1 MACFPQCSPWCDCVN
16 DQCVPSAVTINA
28 LRLTTQDGRAVGAS
42 AAAGGILV
50 ARTAVPAQTETFL
63 LAAPTAYPLRSGDP
77 LSLVMCN
84 AAWAS
89 SGLMVLVDHTVVTF
103 GGSHSL
109 DPGQKSAPIVTYE
122 VGGTGAS
129 VLVSA
134 GLSPGYPAYPGSDP
148 AERIFAI
155 VKLVNGAPAPV
166 GTPVNSGDLV
176 AIRIDSNRGKTF
188 FFRVLGAQSGA
199 GIDGDGTVAGQ
210 AGTAFVVTFNE
221 VRTGLGWRPAT
232 IVCQSCA
239 QVTVKV
245 TDGAS
250 GQVLAGATAVAQI
263 QNANHPYQ
271 GTTSATGRVVLADSA
286 GRTCVPAGQITIT
299 VTHNR
304 HQTRTVTATVPGS
317 GAIEVDVA
325 LACTQVSGK
334 VVDSAGS
341 AIPGKPVFLRDASGH
356 VILDENG
363 NPYATTTAA
372 DGSFAFNC
380 VQQGFVQVWTTA
392 DPSQMQHTKV
402 IGPEGWTTVT
412 IVVQV
417 QTCGDLVGQVIDADT
432 GQPIAGATVTEAGGR
447 QTTTDAN
454 GNFRFQCLRPAGSN
468 SVVAEAPGYGFGLK
482 TGSVPTSGTSAPVV
496 IPLHKVVVDRILIR
510 LDWGMSP
517 SDLDSHLSG
526 PDGAGARFHC
536 FFVDKTPTGFV
547 TLDVD
552 DVTSFGPE
560 TITISQDTPGS
571 FEPGDYHYWVH
582 DYTTTTFA
590 GSNASVTV
598 SVVDAQGSVNQL
610 ATYLVANAS
619 GDQADDIWHVVDLAI
634 DASGNATLT
643 VVQTLS
649 QGTSATVL

>member
-1 MACFPQCSPWCDCVN
+1 MTCFPPCSAWCNCVN
-16 DQCVPSAVTINA
+16 DQCVPAPITINA
-28 LRLTTQDGRAVGAS
+28 VRLTTPDGRAVGAS
-42 AAAGGILV
+42 TTAGGLLV
-50 ARTAVPAQTETFL
+50 ARTVVPAQTETSL
-63 LAAPTAYPLRSGDP
+63 LAAPTAFPLRSGDP

-84 AAWAS
+84 ATWAS
-89 SGLMVLVDHTVVTF
+89 SGLLVLVDHNTITL
-103 GGSHSL
+103 GGHHS
-109 DPGQKSAPIVTYE
+109 PGDKSPPLVTYE
-122 VGGTGAS
+122 VGGAGAS

-134 GLSPGYPAYPGSDP
+134 GLPAGYPAYPGSDP
-148 AERIFAI
+148 AERIFRI
-155 VKLVNGAPAPV
+155 VKLINGEPAQD
-166 GTPVNSGDLV
+166 GTPISSGDLI

-199 GIDGDGTVAGQ
+199 GMDGGGTVAGQ
-210 AGTAFVVTFNE
+210 VGTTFGITFNE
-221 VRTGLGWRPAT
+221 VRAGFGWRPSA

-245 TDGAS
+245 TDAVS
-250 GQVLAGATAVAQI
+250 GQVLPVATAVAQI
-263 QNANHPYQ
+263 PNISHPYQ
-271 GTTSATGRVVLADSA
+271 GTTDATGRTVLADSA
-286 GRTCVPAGQITIT
+286 GRTCVPAGQVVIT

-304 HQTRTVTATVPGS
+304 HQTSTVTATVPSS
-317 GAIEVDVA
+317 GVIEVDVA

-341 AIPGKPVFLRDASGH
+341 AVPGKPVFLRDANGQP
-356 VILDENG
+356 ILDENG

-380 VQQGFVQVWTTA
+380 VPQGFVQVWTTA

-412 IVVQV
+412 IVVQA
-417 QTCGDLVGQVIDADT
+417 QTCGDLVGQVTDADT

-454 GNFRFQCLRPAGSN
+454 GNFRFQCVRPAGSN
-468 SVVAEAPGYGFGLK
+468 TVVAEAPGYGFGIK
-482 TGSVPTSGTSAPVV
+482 TGTVPTSGASAPVV
-496 IPLHKVVVDRILIR
+496 IPLHKVIVDKILIR

-526 PDGAGARFHC
+526 PDGTGGRFHC
-536 FFVDKTPTGFV
+536 SFVDKTPTGFV

-560 TITISQDTPGS
+560 TITISRDAAGS
-571 FEPGDYHYWVH
+571 FVAGDYHYWVH

-590 GSNASVTV
+590 DSNASVTL
-598 SVVDAQGSVNQL
+598 SVVNAQGNVNQL
-610 ATYLVANAS
+610 ATYLVAGAA
-619 GDQADDIWHVVDLAI
+619 GDPADDIWHVVDLAV
-634 DASGNATLT
+634 DASGNAALT
-643 VVQTLS
+643 VVQALS
-649 QGTSATVL
+649 QGNSGTVL

>member
-1 MACFPQCSPWCDCVN
+1 MTCFPPCSSWCDCVN
-16 DQCVPSAVTINA
+16 DQCVPSPVTINA
-28 LRLTTQDGRAVGAS
+28 LRLATPDGRTVGAS
-42 AAAGGILV
+42 TAAGGLLV
-50 ARTAVPAQTETFL
+50 ARTVVPAQTETFL
-63 LAAPTAYPLRSGDP
+63 LAAPTAFPLRSEDP

-84 AAWAS
+84 ATWAS
-89 SGLMVLVDHTVVTF
+89 SGLLVLVDHNVVVF
-103 GGSHSL
+103 GGGH
-109 DPGQKSAPIVTYE
+109 KSPPLVTYE
-122 VGGTGAS
+122 VGGAGAS

-134 GLSPGYPAYPGSDP
+134 GLPAGYPAYPGSDP
-148 AERIFAI
+148 AERIFRI
-155 VKLVNGAPAPV
+155 VKLVNGASAPA

-176 AIRIDSNRGKTF
+176 AIRIDSNYGKTF
-188 FFRVLGAQSGA
+188 FFRVLGAPSGA
-199 GIDGDGTVAGQ
+199 GFDGGGAFAGQ
-210 AGTAFVVTFNE
+210 PGTAFVVTFNE
-221 VRTGLGWRPAT
+221 VRAGLGWRPST
-232 IVCQSCA
+232 VICQSCA

-245 TDGAS
+245 TDAAS
-250 GQVLAGATAVAQI
+250 GRALPGATAVAQI
-263 QNANHPYQ
+263 PGTNHPYQ
-271 GTTSATGRVVLADSA
+271 GTTDATGRAVLADSA
-286 GRTCVPAGQITIT
+286 GRTCVPAGQIALT

-304 HQTRTVTATVPGS
+304 HQTSTVTPTVPGS

-341 AIPGKPVFLRDASGH
+341 AVPGKPVFLRDATGQP
-356 VILDENG
+356 ILDENG

-372 DGSFAFNC
+372 DGSFVFNC
-380 VQQGFVQVWTTA
+380 VLQGFVQVWTTA

-417 QTCGDLVGQVIDADT
+417 QTCGDLAGQVIDADT

-454 GNFRFQCLRPAGSN
+454 GNFRFPCVRPAGSN
-468 SVVAEAPGYGFGLK
+468 TVVAEAPGYGFGFK
-482 TGSVPTSGTSAPVV
+482 TGTVPTSGTSAPVV
-496 IPLHKVVVDRILIR
+496 IPLHTVTVDRILIR

-526 PDGAGARFHC
+526 PDGTGGRFLC
-536 FFVDKTPTGFV
+536 YFVDKTPTGFI

-560 TITISQDTPGS
+560 TITISRDASGS
-571 FEPGDYHYWVH
+571 FVAGDYHYWVH

-590 GSNASVTV
+590 GSNASVTL

-610 ATYLVANAS
+610 ATYLVANAA
-619 GDQADDIWHVVDLAI
+619 GDPADDIWHVVDLAV

-649 QGTSATVL
+649 PGNSGTVL